1 MSNSSLLHHLLT
13 FFTVLRVRVQELSV
27 LLSALGVCQFMP
39 AFSSQFHSVHS
50 MSIILTYGLA
60 YLFSSLFLESESKNC
75 RFLAR
80 HSVCANIMFAF
91 SIHVQATGQELKFCA
106 YFVHSRYKYTPCTPL
121 TLRVPLGSRF
131 ALGVRKILH
140 VSFLARNLQFLA
152 LRLVCAVYHVPSGSR
167 YLHSVCAKIALRIF
181 FHMQGSFWFLAL
193 RLVCAVSQHFMHLTL
208 EFEAC

>member
-1 MSNSSLLHHLLT
+1 
-13 FFTVLRVRVQELSV
+13 
-27 LLSALGVCQFMP
+27 MP

-50 MSIILTYGLA
+50 MSIIFTYGLA

-106 YFVHSRYKYTPCTPL
+106 CFVHSRYKYTLCTKVLLLGLRSPCEFL
-121 TLRVPLGSRF
+121 LGSRF

-140 VSFLARNLQFLA
+140 VSFPMRNLRFLI
-152 LRLVCAVYHVPSGSR
+152 LRLVCAELCSMHNTVS
-167 YLHSVCAKIALRIF
+167 C
-181 FHMQGSFWFLAL
+181 SFWFSILAL
-193 RLVCAVSQHFMHLTL
+193 GVCKDCFTHLLSYARFLLVPRIALGVRSKSAFHASYT
-208 EFEAC
+208 

>member
-1 MSNSSLLHHLLT
+1 M
-13 FFTVLRVRVQELSV
+13 
-27 LLSALGVCQFMP
+27 
-39 AFSSQFHSVHS
+39 
-50 MSIILTYGLA
+50 
-60 YLFSSLFLESESKNC
+60 SKNC

-140 VSFLARNLQFLA
+140 VSFPMRNLRFLI
-152 LRLVCAVYHVPSGSR
+152 LRLVCAELCLCITQYHVPSGSR